1 MAAIATRSTRFV
13 RDTLALLCAAPNVT
27 CTFESGLCS
36 WKKGGGKGKWVRGT
50 RTPSSSTGAAKGHGG
65 KGYFMF
71 LETSSPSSKGWTSYL
86 THAVKAGYD
95 SIAFAYHM
103 HGATMGELLVEVQVG
118 TSSRWTTIF
127 TEAGQANFK
136 KQGDRFKLAEVRL
149 PAPPSG
155 PAPTNPPSP
164 YSRGAPPGVVGQGG
178 RGCHTVWSAVVDR
191 RCVLHCGDRGAI
203 PVV

>member
-1 MAAIATRSTRFV
+1 M
-13 RDTLALLCAAPNVT
+13 TLLRAGT
-27 CTFESGLCS
+27 DSCTFESGLCG
-36 WKKGGGKGKWVRGT
+36 WIQGGKGKWVRGT
-50 RTPSSSTGAAKGHGG
+50 QTPSSSTGAAKAYAG
-65 KGYFMF
+65 KYFMY

-86 THAVKAGYD
+86 THAVKPGFK

>member
-1 MAAIATRSTRFV
+1 M

-103 HGATMGELLVEVQVG
+103 HGATMGELRVEAQVATGACVFATEYSVLVIILRTVCPLITGPWCSCGVSER
-118 TSSRWTTIF
+118 S
-127 TEAGQANFK
+127 
-136 KQGDRFKLAEVRL
+136 LAIVR
-149 PAPPSG
+149 A
-155 PAPTNPPSP
+155 
-164 YSRGAPPGVVGQGG
+164 
-178 RGCHTVWSAVVDR
+178 
-191 RCVLHCGDRGAI
+191 
-203 PVV
+203 